1 MADMFSDFLG
11 SLFGGGSGGGG
22 IAGNIFNTL
31 IAGATGGFKG
41 RPQWR
46 DLQFMNDATNRL
58 WPDEIKRQGQFL
70 EGLAPSQGAA
80 METLAPHQ
88 AAAYN
93 TYQDAT
99 FGQDTARQTERIK
112 SMASGLGMSPWEIT
126 GAGGATPLPSPS
138 GPAPQGA
145 QGRNPMPD
153 FLSALTP
160 LKIAEMSNKTSLMTA
175 KMQTDTQ
182 RYIADQSTG
191 KGGVARAQIEQA
203 AATVENLRQSTKT
216 GEASANLIW
225 TQAQAAE
232 NEIALN
238 TIRTFAQYA
247 GQTSMEFMGYKSTT
261 TNNFPALLKLYQKMT
276 NTANLQGNQDNLSD
290 LIRSMPADEWSK
302 INRDIDRVAGMIQ
315 KGASDFVTG
324 AGENIHNFLDSIV
337 GNNDHKH

>member
-1 MADMFSDFLG
+1 MADFFSDFLS
-11 SLFGGGSGGGG
+11 SLTGGGSGGSFLGQ
-22 IAGNIFNTL
+22 AFNTL
-31 IAGATGGFKG
+31 VAGATGGFKG

-99 FGQDTARQTERIK
+99 FGADTARQTDRIK

-138 GPAPQGA
+138 GPMPQGA

-160 LKIAEMSNKTSLMTA
+160 LKIAEMSNKTSLMQT
-175 KMQTDTQ
+175 KMQSDTQ
-182 RYIADQSTG
+182 RYIADQQTG
-191 KGGVARAQIEQA
+191 KGGVAQAQIEQA
-203 AATVENLRQSTKT
+203 AATVENLRQATKT
-216 GEASANLIW
+216 GKASESLLW
-225 TQAQAAE
+225 TQGYAAE
-232 NEIALN
+232 NEAALS
-238 TIRTFAQYA
+238 TIRTLAQYA
-247 GQTSMEFMGYKSTT
+247 GQTSVEFMGYKSTT
-261 TNNFPALLKLYQKMT
+261 TNQFPALVRLYQKMT
-276 NTANLQGNQDNLSD
+276 NTNTLAGNQDNLGQ
-290 LIRSMPADEWSK
+290 LIAQMPADEWAK
-302 INRDIDRVAGMIQ
+302 VNRDIDRVASIVA
-315 KGASDFVTG
+315 KGTKDLVTG
-324 AGENIHNFLDSIV
+324 AGENINNFLK
-337 GNNDHKH
+337 GLTGGK